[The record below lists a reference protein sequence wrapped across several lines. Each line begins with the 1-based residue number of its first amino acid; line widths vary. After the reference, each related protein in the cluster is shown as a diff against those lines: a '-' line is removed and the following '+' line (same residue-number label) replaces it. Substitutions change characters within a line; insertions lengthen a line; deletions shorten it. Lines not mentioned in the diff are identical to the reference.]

1 MKRYYPIYCAAVME
15 ESADGPWV
23 RYKDAQ
29 AEIERNRERIAELEA
44 IVVQQRDGFF
54 EQDKR
59 IAELE
64 SRKSELLIDIGAYSA
79 REFKLQAQIAEAQK
93 KVDRYR
99 DALSDIQEHT
109 AGEGGDG
116 YAMQEIA
123 DAAME
128 SEK

>member
-1 MKRYYPIYCAAVME
+1 MGGEMSEFSAEDKLKPIQDMN
-15 ESADGPWV
+15 DFLI
-23 RYKDAQ
+23 R
-29 AEIERNRERIAELEA
+29 RIAELE
-44 IVVQQRDGFF
+44 VQLADAQTSVH
-54 EQDKR
+54 
-59 IAELE
+59 ALE
-64 SRKSELLIDIGAYSA
+64 TDLHLSNS
-79 REFKLQAQIAEAQK
+79 QIAEAQK

-128 SEK
+128 SE